1 MATEYCRHIRP
12 NGTRCRSYALNGEL
26 RCFWHKGLQ
35 QRHRSITPTPVE
47 MPPEHADPDFLAAH
61 PLTAQFYA
69 PRPLELDFPELEDR
83 ASIQLALSMLLGAM
97 ARNRIDSRR
106 AGPLLYGLQ
115 VASSN
120 VRDFPAPSH
129 IVRSATIDEHGQ
141 PLAPDED
148 PEEVTDLELF
158 QEDYEA
164 ELKKEDED
172 ECYEGKYYEDD

>member
-1 MATEYCRHIRP
+1 MATEYCRHIKP
-12 NGTRCRSYALNGEL
+12 NGARCGSFALTGDL

-35 QRHRSITPTPVE
+35 DRHRSLTPPPVNI
-47 MPPEHADPDFLAAH
+47 PPQYAGPAYLATH
-61 PLTAQFYA
+61 PLTAQYYA
-69 PRPLELDFPELEDR
+69 PGPLELDFPELEDR
-83 ASIQLALSMLLGAM
+83 ASIQLALSMLLGAL
-97 ARNRIDSRR
+97 ARNRIDARR

-129 IVRSATIDEHGQ
+129 IVRSASIDEHGQ

-148 PEEVTDLELF
+148 PEEITDFELF

-164 ELKKEDED
+164 ELKKEDD
-172 ECYEGKYYEDD
+172 DGDYESKYSEEA